1 MTPPHAR
8 KQGARDR
15 PRRVLFRGPPSRPLL
30 RVRLHCTCLVL
41 LFVLVC
47 RAGEV
52 SFRRPVCALPV
63 GPTLTRAYRCVG
75 AHAHYNIPTISYQCE
90 H

>member
-30 RVRLHCTCLVL
+30 RVRLHCTCLA
-41 LFVLVC
+41 LFVCFGLYGRRGVVPP
-47 RAGEV
+47 AG
-52 SFRRPVCALPV
+52 VCAACGTDAHSSV
-63 GPTLTRAYRCVG
+63 QVCGRTRAL
-75 AHAHYNIPTISYQCE
+75 
-90 H
+90 